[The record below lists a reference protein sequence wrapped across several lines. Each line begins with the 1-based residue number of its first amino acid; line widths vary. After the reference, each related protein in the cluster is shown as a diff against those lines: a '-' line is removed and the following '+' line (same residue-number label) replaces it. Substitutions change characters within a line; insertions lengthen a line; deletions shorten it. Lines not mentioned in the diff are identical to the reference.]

1 MVCSIQIGCNL
12 SIHNMCGI
20 YISIYSWIAYYTNL
34 IIVNSATWMCHV
46 HTMHT
51 ICACMPSAYVCER
64 DRTCD
69 FTCNSAS
76 LSTTANVCVCV
87 SVCASIAESIER
99 YGHSTTTTKKNNNN
113 NNNKKKN
120 ETHAMDA
127 CMQIIIIMCAT
138 HMHYPLYS
146 ALRTLF
152 YRFFVFF
159 LFIHFIFGAVV
170 VDWLNMRIKTQQNQQ
185 QQRATHS
192 TLHKCVFVTTPQ
204 P

>member
-76 LSTTANVCVCV
+76 LSTTANVCVCLC
-87 SVCASIAESIER
+87 VCINR
-99 YGHSTTTTKKNNNN
+99 WVHRTVWTQH
-113 NNNKKKN
+113 NNNKKK
-120 ETHAMDA
+120 
-127 CMQIIIIMCAT
+127 IIIIIIKRRT
-138 HMHYPLYS
+138 KHMRWMHACKLSLLCVPHTCIIHCILHCVLYFIDF
-146 ALRTLF
+146 LF
-152 YRFFVFF
+152 FF

-185 QQRATHS
+185 QQRGTHS